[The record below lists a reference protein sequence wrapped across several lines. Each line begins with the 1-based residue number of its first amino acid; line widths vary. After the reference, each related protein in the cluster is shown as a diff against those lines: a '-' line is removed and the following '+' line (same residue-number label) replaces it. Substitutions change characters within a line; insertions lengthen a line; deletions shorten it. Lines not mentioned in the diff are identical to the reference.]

1 MNLNVLTDVVVAEF
15 PKILLGSGHRR
26 CWGAGGVDH
35 VTVVTQI
42 RISLYI
48 HINSYFPITLEY

>member
-1 MNLNVLTDVVVAEF
+1 MTLNVLTNVVVAEF

-26 CWGAGGVDH
+26 RWGAGGVDH

-48 HINSYFPITLEY
+48 HINSYFPITL